1 MKHILVLF
9 LALSIG
15 AATFAEDNHEGEEQN
30 ASVGPDKGIMEAHED
45 DGFKLSA
52 EAIKN
57 FEIETKKISN
67 SPPWGIPISA
77 RLVSGEEINIYR
89 LRQGFYKRIDF
100 TLVSKAGENMNIKSA
115 DLKAGDEVVIHG
127 VGLLRAAE
135 LVAFGGEPEGHGH

>member
-1 MKHILVLF
+1 MKHIIIIILVF
-9 LALSIG
+9 SMG
-15 AATFAEDNHEGEEQN
+15 VVTFAGEGHEGEEQS
-30 ASVGPDKGIMEAHED
+30 ASVGPEKGITEAHED
-45 DGFKLSA
+45 EGFKLST
-52 EAIKN
+52 EAIRN
-57 FEIETKKISN
+57 FEIETKKIVN
-67 SPPWGIPISA
+67 SPPWLLPVSA

-100 TLVSKAGENMNIKSA
+100 TLVSKLGENMNIKSD